1 MREIKYREA
10 ISEALREEMNRD
22 KTVFVMGED
31 VGQFGGVFQATA
43 TLYQDFGAS
52 RVLDTPISEAAIVG
66 AALGSAL
73 AGLRPV
79 AEIMFVDF
87 TSIAMDQIANQCAKF
102 HFMTGGQAIIPLV
115 IRTQGGVGIG
125 DAAQHSQSLEAWHT
139 HIPGLKVVMP
149 STPADAK
156 GLLKASIRDDNP
168 VVFIEHKMLYLNE
181 GPVPEDDDFM
191 IPIGKADVKRE
202 GEDVTIIAWS
212 KMVVDALEAASDL
225 EKEGIQA
232 EVVDLRTLNPL
243 DLETILTS
251 VKKTSKVVIVHEAC
265 KTGGFGGEVAAL
277 IMENA
282 FDYLDAPVE
291 RVTGL
296 DTPIPYAE
304 PLYRAVIPNPDWIAK
319 GVKKILGSSSN

>member
-10 ISEALREEMNRD
+10 ISEALREEMIRD

-43 TLYQDFGAS
+43 TLYKDFGAS

-181 GPVPEDDDFM
+181 GPVPEDDDYM
-191 IPIGKADVKRE
+191 IPIGKADIKRE

-212 KMVVDALEAASDL
+212 KMVVDSLEAADDL

-243 DLETILTS
+243 DLETILIS

-304 PLYRAVIPNPDWIAK
+304 PLYRAVIPNPDWIK
-319 GVKKILGSSSN
+319 QGVKKIM

>member
-10 ISEALREEMNRD
+10 ISEALREEMTRD
-22 KTVFVMGED
+22 ETVFVMGED

-43 TLYQDFGAS
+43 TLYETFGPS

-79 AEIMFVDF
+79 AEIMFIDF
-87 TSIAMDQIANQCAKF
+87 TSIAMDQIANQCAKV
-102 HFMTGGQAIIPLV
+102 HFMTGGQAIVPLV
-115 IRTQGGVGIG
+115 IRTQGGAGVGN
-125 DAAQHSQSLEAWHT
+125 AAQHGQSLEAWHT

-149 STPADAK
+149 STPYDAK
-156 GLLKASIRDDNP
+156 GLLKASIREDNP
-168 VVFIEHKMLYLNE
+168 VVFIEHKLLYLNE
-181 GPVPEDDDFM
+181 GPVPEEDDFI
-191 IPIGKADVKRE
+191 IPIGKADIKRQ
-202 GEDVTIIAWS
+202 GEDVTIISWS
-212 KMVVDALEAASDL
+212 KMVVDALEAARSLD
-225 EKEGIQA
+225 EEGIQA

-251 VKKTSKVVIVHEAC
+251 VKKTGRVVIVHEAC
-265 KTGGFGGEVAAL
+265 KTSGFGGEVAAL

-296 DTPIPYAE
+296 DSPIPYAE
-304 PLYRAVIPNPDWIAK
+304 SLYRAVIPNPDWIVE
-319 GVKKILGSSSN
+319 GVKKTL

>member
-1 MREIKYREA
+1 
-10 ISEALREEMNRD
+10 
-22 KTVFVMGED
+22 
-31 VGQFGGVFQATA
+31 
-43 TLYQDFGAS
+43 
-52 RVLDTPISEAAIVG
+52 
-66 AALGSAL
+66 
-73 AGLRPV
+73 
-79 AEIMFVDF
+79 
-87 TSIAMDQIANQCAKF
+87 
-102 HFMTGGQAIIPLV
+102 MTGGQAIIPLV

-243 DLETILTS
+243 DRETILTS